1 MTKYSIGVLF
11 CFVLFFCSVSIIF
24 RERRERESFYSSVER
39 ESIDVDSDKKKRV
52 DLGVNKFYLMKKIS
66 PKCYFF
72 FLLSE
77 KLDMLARIFLGS
89 G

>member
-1 MTKYSIGVLF
+1 LF
-11 CFVLFFCSVSIIF
+11 FFCSVLIIF

-39 ESIDVDSDKKKRV
+39 ESIDVDSDKKKV
-52 DLGVNKFYLMKKIS
+52 DLGVNKFHLMKKIS

-77 KLDMLARIFLGS
+77 KLDMLARIFLDLG
-89 G
+89 